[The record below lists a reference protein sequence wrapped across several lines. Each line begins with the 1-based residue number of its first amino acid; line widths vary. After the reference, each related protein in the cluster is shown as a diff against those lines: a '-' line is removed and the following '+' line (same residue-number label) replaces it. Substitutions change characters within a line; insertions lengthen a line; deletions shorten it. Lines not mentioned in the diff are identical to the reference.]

1 MSNEKTIKGYKGFD
15 KDLKCRNK
23 QYEVGKEYE
32 MDGEIS
38 VCNRGFHACENPLD
52 VLDHYFVNDDGS
64 IARFC
69 EVEQSGNIDIEDGG
83 RKQASSKIRIK
94 AELKFADF
102 VKLAVEYVKEKCGKG
117 GNSQAASGDYAKL
130 AASGDYAKL
139 AASGYSAKL
148 AASGDSAKLAA
159 SGYSAKLAASGDHDK
174 IESTGDHSV
183 VMAAGYNSCAKAK
196 KGSWITLAEWKRD
209 DASNKWVP
217 VCVKTEQ
224 VDGKRIKEDVWY
236 RLTDGEFTEVD

>member
-1 MSNEKTIKGYKGFD
+1 MSNEKTIRAYKAFD
-15 KDLKCRNK
+15 KEMKCRDF

-52 VLDHYFVNDDGS
+52 VLNHYFINGDGS

-69 EVEQSGNIDIEDGG
+69 EVEQSGKIDIEDGG
-83 RKQASSKIRIK
+83 HKQASSKIRIK

-117 GNSQAASGDYAKL
+117 GNSQAASGYSAQL
-130 AASGDYAKL
+130 AASGDSAQLAASGHYAKL

-148 AASGDSAKLAA
+148 AAS
-159 SGYSAKLAASGDHDK
+159 
-174 IESTGDHSV
+174 
-183 VMAAGYNSCAKAK
+183 
-196 KGSWITLAEWKRD
+196 
-209 DASNKWVP
+209 
-217 VCVKTEQ
+217 
-224 VDGKRIKEDVWY
+224 
-236 RLTDGEFTEVD
+236 

>member
-1 MSNEKTIKGYKGFD
+1 MSNEKTIKAYKAFD
-15 KDLKCRNK
+15 KDLRCRNL

-38 VCNRGFHACENPLD
+38 VCNRGFHACGNPLD
-52 VLDHYFVNDDGS
+52 VLDRYFVNDDGS

-102 VKLAVEYVKEKCGKG
+102 VKLAVEYVKEKCG
-117 GNSQAASGDYAKL
+117 NSQAASGYYAKL

-139 AASGYSAKL
+139 AASG
-148 AASGDSAKLAA
+148 
-159 SGYSAKLAASGDHDK
+159 DHDK
-174 IESTGDHSV
+174 IYLSGGTSETENTFKR
-183 VMAAGYNSCAKAK
+183 A
-196 KGSWITLAEWKRD
+196 ILAHVQRPKFKMGQTEIQ
-209 DASNKWVP
+209 
-217 VCVKTEQ
+217 VCRLPHYRRKIQ
-224 VDGKRIKEDVWY
+224 VR
-236 RLTDGEFTEVD
+236 

>member
-130 AASGDYAKL
+130 AASGD
-139 AASGYSAKL
+139 SAKL